1 MGILMA
7 NGDFLQGLSFG
18 KPIGDSIRNQAANH
32 LKALEQE
39 WLATRDIKMR
49 LP

>member
-1 MGILMA
+1 MA